1 MKKHI
6 IFALLFFSLLP
17 ASSLL
22 AQKGIVKL
30 NAGYDVG
37 LPLGNFK
44 SNYVSN
50 ISPRGLM
57 GDLSLGINNKWS
69 VGLGFGFQDF
79 YQKYPRTVY
88 DLAPNQQISAVLL
101 NSIQAV
107 PVLAKAT
114 FTPFQGTTKLI
125 QPYVAAGAG
134 ISFVTY
140 NQYVGE
146 FSSYNSSGGKL
157 TAMADAGIQLPFNRR
172 NNSNTAAQVG
182 VSYNYTK
189 FGMSDA
195 MNINM
200 IGIHAGIIFQL
211 H

>member
-1 MKKHI
+1 MKKYI
-6 IFALLFFSLLP
+6 ILSLLLFNLLP
-17 ASSLL
+17 TSSLL
-22 AQKGIVKL
+22 AQRGIVKL
-30 NAGYDVG
+30 NAGYDLG

-57 GDLSLGINNKWS
+57 GDVSLGINNKWA
-69 VGLGFGFQDF
+69 VGLGFGYQDF

-88 DLAPNQQISAVLL
+88 DLAPNQQISAVLS

-107 PVLAKAT
+107 PVMGKVT
-114 FTPFQGTTKLI
+114 FTPLQGTTKLI
-125 QPYVAAGAG
+125 QPYAAAGIG

-140 NQYVGE
+140 NQYLGE
-146 FSSYNSSGGKL
+146 FSSDNTSGGKF
-157 TAMADAGIQLPFNRR
+157 TAMADAGIQLPFSRY
-172 NNSNTAAQVG
+172 NSNTAAQIG
-182 VSYNYTK
+182 VSYSYTK

-195 MNINM
+195 MNMNM
-200 IGIHAGIIFQL
+200 VGIHAGLIFQL